1 MPIVD
6 INYELTEYEL
16 ERNKPMPS
24 FNHAYVQT
32 KLLIVLG
39 NHFPDRFTLLSE
51 LNLTFDENQIAVPD
65 ISIYPKMPVDFLH
78 DKTALTQMPL
88 TVIEIMS
95 PSQSNDD
102 MLAKFERY
110 FIAGIKSC
118 WLVMPSLKAIAVYSK
133 LESYEFYSAEMMLK
147 DGILGIELNLVDIF
161 KQDVV
166 IQKSA

>member
-6 INYELTEYEL
+6 STYELTEYEL

-32 KLLIVLG
+32 KLLIALG

-51 LNLTFDENQIAVPD
+51 VNLAMDDNQIAVPD

-78 DKTALTQMPL
+78 DKTAMSQMPL
-88 TVIEIMS
+88 TVLEIMS

-102 MLAKFERY
+102 MLKRFERY
-110 FIAGIKSC
+110 FNAGIKSC

-133 LESYEFYSAEMMLK
+133 LESYEFYSAEMILK
-147 DGILGIELNLVDIF
+147 DDILGIELPLIEIF
-161 KQDVV
+161 K
-166 IQKSA
+166 